1 MRSILDISSRNGT
14 MKAIASTLNLALER
28 VDSADIDRLPSAHK
42 AGLIQLSPQTNV
54 EQLFELMTAN
64 CLVQIKDNAAAL
76 TQSYDAEALHQMRV
90 GLRRLRVALDLF
102 KHVLQLPA
110 KLQQELDWLNTQLC
124 AARDWDVL
132 AQSTLSLL
140 TADLPKVYQR
150 MLKLPAVKR
159 AIFGQAR
166 QQHTTALTAL
176 NSQRYLN
183 LMQQLT
189 SWIDARGWRSP
200 LSVKR
205 SQHLL
210 KPAAL
215 FARTRLLQKQQRLV
229 KRGQRLACTCAGVT
243 RARDVHR
250 LRLAAKTMRYTTEF
264 FQSLYPIKQVRPAIA
279 WLSKLQLRLGWMND
293 IAVAYVLLQQLQ
305 QQHPQLALNIHLLR
319 AYMRLRSKRQAQK
332 ISALWKKYKL
342 IRLAI

>member
-1 MRSILDISSRNGT
+1 
-14 MKAIASTLNLALER
+14 MKTQANIQNLALEP
-28 VDSADIDRLPSAHK
+28 VGSADIDHLQPARK
-42 AGLIQLSPQTNV
+42 AGLILLSPQMNL
-54 EQLFELMTAN
+54 EQIFAVIVAN

-110 KLQQELDWLNTQLC
+110 KLQQELDWLNAQLC

-132 AQSTLSLL
+132 AQSTLPLL
-140 TADLPKVYQR
+140 TADLPEVYQR
-150 MLKLPAVKR
+150 RLKLPAVMR

-166 QQHTTALTAL
+166 QQHKTALTAL
-176 NSQRYLN
+176 RSQRYLS

-189 SWIDARGWRSP
+189 SWIDARGWRST

-205 SQHLL
+205 SKRLL

-215 FARTRLLQKQQRLV
+215 FARNCLLQQQQRLV
-229 KRGQRLACTCAGVT
+229 KRGQCLASTCAL
-243 RARDVHR
+243 DVHR
-250 LRLAAKTMRYTTEF
+250 LRIAAKTMRYTTEF
-264 FQSLYPIKQVRPAIA
+264 FQSLYSIKPVRPAIDS
-279 WLSKLQLRLGWMND
+279 LSMLQLRLGRIND
-293 IAVAYVLLQQLQ
+293 IAVADGLLQQLEQ
-305 QQHPQLALNIHLLR
+305 QRPPLAANIHLLR

-332 ISALWKKYKL
+332 ISALWKNT
-342 IRLAI
+342 I